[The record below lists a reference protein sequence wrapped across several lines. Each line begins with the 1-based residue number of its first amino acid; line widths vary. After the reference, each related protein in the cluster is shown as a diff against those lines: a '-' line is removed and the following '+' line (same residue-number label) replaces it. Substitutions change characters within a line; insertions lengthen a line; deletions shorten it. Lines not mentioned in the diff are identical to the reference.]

1 LSSYG
6 NNDLLFFQKSRFEKG
21 ISAPGLH
28 TINKNSRIV
37 PMHLPFERFSTVE
50 DFLESDAFRRWVL
63 EKRTEDQAFWREWL
77 AQNPDKRELYEQ
89 AVGTFL
95 AIQGKTAAPSR
106 KRAKEKADEILDQLP
121 DSTPFIKPLFRG
133 PWGRWATAA
142 AVVIL
147 LVWWQLDQPVFQSGR
162 VISQQAE
169 QSASGADWKIV
180 KNGTE
185 QSLVVVLP
193 DNSSVLLSPD
203 SQIRFRKQTHPA
215 VREVY
220 LQGEGFFEVAKNP
233 AKPFIVYTAN
243 LTTKVLG
250 TCFQIR
256 SFDKESTAFVK
267 VKTGKVAVSSVKSPG
282 KTVLLTVNEELRLNA
297 SAEKLVRH
305 EHFLEKEPPSAPLAQ
320 PFAFNYTPVAEIFD
334 QLEASYHMPIHY
346 DRSLLKNCTFTGQ
359 LNDVPFLEKVRLI
372 CLTTASTFELIDNQ
386 VVIHSQGCN

>member
-1 LSSYG
+1 
-6 NNDLLFFQKSRFEKG
+6 
-21 ISAPGLH
+21 
-28 TINKNSRIV
+28 
-37 PMHLPFERFSTVE
+37 MHFPFERFSTVE
-50 DFLESDAFRRWVL
+50 DFLESDAFRRWML
-63 EKRTEDQAFWREWL
+63 EKRPEDQAFWRVWL

-89 AVGTFL
+89 AVATFL
-95 AIQGKTAAPSR
+95 AIQGKTAVPSR
-106 KRAKEKADEILDQLP
+106 KQAKEKADEILDQLP
-121 DSTPFIKPLFRG
+121 DASPAIKPLFRG
-133 PWGRWATAA
+133 RWGPWATAA

-147 LVWWQLDQPVFQSGR
+147 LVWWQLDQPVFQTGR
-162 VISQQAE
+162 MIGRQEE
-169 QSASGADWKIV
+169 QPTRGDDWKLV
-180 KNGTE
+180 KNGTD

-203 SQIRFRKQTHPA
+203 SQIRFRKQSHPS

-233 AKPFIVYTAN
+233 AKPFIVYTSN

-250 TCFQIR
+250 TCFQVR
-256 SFDKESTAFVK
+256 SFEKESTAFVK

-320 PFAFNYTPVAEIFD
+320 PFAFNYTPVTEIFD

-372 CLTTASTFELIDNQ
+372 CLTTASTFELVDNQ